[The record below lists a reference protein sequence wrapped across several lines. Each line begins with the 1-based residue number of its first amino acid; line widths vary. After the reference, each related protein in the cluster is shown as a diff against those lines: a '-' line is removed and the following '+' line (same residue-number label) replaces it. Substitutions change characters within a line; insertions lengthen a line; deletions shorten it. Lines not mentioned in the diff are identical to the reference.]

1 MVVELQRA
9 EALRPAEEG
18 ARLVALRQLDEVRAA
33 LARAGHPEDEEAIHD
48 VRVALRRLRS
58 SLAAYR
64 PLLDAESARRGLE
77 RAGRLAGQ
85 MGDARNAE
93 VRLAWLERALKGA
106 KPGAKKAVEGLAV
119 ELRAR

>member
-1 MVVELQRA
+1 MVQLERP

-18 ARLVALRQLDEVRAA
+18 ARLVALRQLDAVRAA
-33 LARAGHPEDEEAIHD
+33 LARAGDPSDEEAIHD

-64 PLLDAESARRGLE
+64 PLLDADAARRGLE

-85 MGDARNAE
+85 MGDARDAE
-93 VRLAWLERALKGA
+93 VRLAWLERTRKG
-106 KPGAKKAVEGLAV
+106 
-119 ELRAR
+119 